1 MTYTWIPFHK
11 ELAEIIAGYRA
22 KPDELNEIVTKC
34 IRTVKDGVSFPD
46 GMDPITPFSFPTLFG
61 PPKRAEIYRAYKDA
75 FHMDSDVP
83 TDFFGVPVMS
93 VAAQFYHKTAPDT
106 VPVLWEFLDCILD
119 KSDEG
124 SEARFIDIFDRLLEF
139 KGIRGPKLSMALFWI
154 DPDSY
159 LTVDKTM
166 RSYLKKRF
174 SYTYPDENHID
185 GQAYLK
191 IVKDVKR
198 LLENTDIGSFVELS
212 DKAWVDS
219 NGPSKPVQPIEEHEH
234 QTWLMSLGTDNKLWP
249 RSRDTGTIAIG
260 WDELGDLNQ
269 YREKS
274 KIPSN
279 LGHNDALAVHEF
291 VHEMKQGDEVYIKN
305 GRHMVIAH
313 GKVVSDYEY
322 RPDLES
328 YRNVR
333 KVEWLHILETGAKVS
348 QLLPMKTLTN
358 ITGKPYCQMFMDA
371 LTNNEGHVDPI
382 VREQYNVDSFLEEVG
397 IDRDRYDTIVSCLED
412 KMCIILQGPPGVGKT
427 FMAKRLAFSIMGEK
441 DESRVQTV
449 QFHQSYGYEEFMIG
463 LRPKKEGEGFELKDG
478 AFVEF
483 CDKARRDP
491 EKEYY
496 LIIDEI
502 NRGNISRIF
511 GEVMMLIEAS
521 HRDEEICLMYGGRM
535 FSVPG
540 NVYIIGTMNTA
551 DRSLAIMDYALR
563 RRFAFI
569 DVAPRFE
576 LVKSPE
582 MRDLIP
588 AIEKINNAI
597 SKEAS
602 LGDGFLIGHS
612 YLMTERPPSSV
623 IETELKPLLKEY
635 WFDNPN
641 EAEIWIKELDACL
654 R

>member
-1 MTYTWIPFHK
+1 MKYTWVPFHK
-11 ELAEIIAGYRA
+11 ELFRKIAQYEDNRE
-22 KPDELNEIVTKC
+22 ELKEIVTKC
-34 IRTVKDGVSFPD
+34 VRTVKDGYSFP
-46 GMDPITPFSFPTLFG
+46 GEMDPITPVSFPTLFG
-61 PPKRAEIYRAYKDA
+61 PAKRAEIYRAYKDA

-83 TDFFGVPVMS
+83 TDFYGVPVMS
-93 VAAQFYHKTAPDT
+93 IIGQFYHDDAPDT

-119 KSDEG
+119 QSGED
-124 SEARFIDIFDRLLEF
+124 SESRFIEVFDRLLKF
-139 KGIRGPKLSMALFWI
+139 KGIRGPKLSMALFWF

-166 RSYLKKRF
+166 RTYLKKRF

-185 GQAYLK
+185 GQEYLR
-191 IVKDVKR
+191 IVKDVKQ
-198 LLENTDIGSFVELS
+198 LVKDTDIGSFVELS
-212 DKAWVDS
+212 DKAWIDN
-219 NGPSKPVQPIEEHEH
+219 NGSDNTVPPTEGYEHRI
-234 QTWLMSLGTDNKLWP
+234 WLMSLGTDNSIWP

-260 WDELGDLNQ
+260 WDELGDVNR
-269 YREKS
+269 YSSKS
-274 KIPSN
+274 EIPSN
-279 LGHNDALAVHEF
+279 LGDNDALAVYEF
-291 VHEMKQGDEVYIKN
+291 VHKMRQGDEVYIKN
-305 GRHMVIAH
+305 GRHTAIAN
-313 GKVVSDYEY
+313 GKIVSDCEY

-328 YRNVR
+328 YRNIR
-333 KVEWLHILETGAKVS
+333 KVEWLHISETGAEVS
-348 QLLPMKTLTN
+348 QLLPMKTLTD
-358 ITGKPYCQMFMDA
+358 ITGKPYCQVLKEA
-371 LTNNEGHVDPI
+371 LCGNRTTVQS
-382 VREQYNVDSFLEEVG
+382 EQYDVDSFLEEVG
-397 IDRDRYDTIVSCLED
+397 ITRDRYDTVVSCLED

-427 FMAKRLAFSIMGEK
+427 FMAKRLAFSIIGEK
-441 DESRVQTV
+441 DESRIQTV

-463 LRPKKEGEGFELKDG
+463 LRPKKEGDGFELKDG

-540 NVYIIGTMNTA
+540 NVYIIGTMNTT

-576 LVKSPE
+576 LVESPA
-582 MRDLIP
+582 MRSLIP
-588 AIEKINNAI
+588 AIMKINEAI

-641 EAEIWIKELDACL
+641 EAERWIKELDACL

>member
-11 ELAEIIAGYRA
+11 ELAKIIAGYRD

-61 PPKRAEIYRAYKDA
+61 LSKRAEIYRAYKDA
-75 FHMDSDVP
+75 FHMSSDVP

-93 VAAQFYHKTAPDT
+93 IAGQFYHKAAPDT
-106 VPVLWEFLDCILD
+106 IPVLWEFLYCILD
-119 KSDEG
+119 KSEKD
-124 SEARFIDIFDRLLEF
+124 SEARFIDIFDRLLKF

-166 RSYLKKRF
+166 RNYLKKRF

-185 GQAYLK
+185 GQEYLK
-191 IVKDVKR
+191 IVKDVKQR
-198 LLENTDIGSFVELS
+198 LDNTDIGSFVKLS
-212 DKAWVDS
+212 DMAWIDNV
-219 NGPSKPVQPIEEHEH
+219 GPGNVVPPIEEHEH
-234 QTWLMSLGTDNKLWP
+234 RTWLMSLGTDNKLWT
-249 RSRDTGTIAIG
+249 RSRDSGTIAVG
-260 WDELGDLNQ
+260 RDELGDLNQ
-269 YREKS
+269 YHEKNE
-274 KIPSN
+274 IPSN
-279 LGHNDALAVHEF
+279 LGNNDALAVHEF

-305 GRHMVIAH
+305 GRRMVIAH
-313 GKVVSDYEY
+313 GRIVSDCEY

-333 KVEWLHILETGAKVS
+333 KVEWLQISETSAEVS
-348 QLLPMKTLTN
+348 QLLPMKTLTD
-358 ITGKPYCQMFMDA
+358 ITGKPYCQMLMDA
-371 LTNNEGHVDPI
+371 LVGTGEQITPV
-382 VREQYNVDSFLEEVG
+382 VREQYDVDSFLEEVG
-397 IDRDRYDTIVSCLED
+397 IDRDLYDTVVSCLED

-463 LRPKKEGEGFELKDG
+463 LRPKKDGDGFELGDG

-483 CDKARRDP
+483 CDKAREYP

-511 GEVMMLIEAS
+511 GESMMLIEAS
-521 HRDEEICLMYGGRM
+521 HRNEEICLMYGGRM

-569 DVAPRFE
+569 DVTPRFE
-576 LVKSPE
+576 LVESPA

-588 AIEKINNAI
+588 AIMKINDAI

-641 EAEIWIKELDACL
+641 EAEIWIKELDSCL